1 MKVNISRQ
9 MGSSWFFICHY
20 GYLPRKE
27 VAAVKGRPMAKRK
40 IVLAIIMILAA
51 LLPSA
56 GCGKKSTVVQG
67 VFTRDGIALVGA
79 TTAGESP
86 REVSLRVNDQPKAA
100 SWQKSGRFILLR
112 EPWQAGTSYEV
123 SVDGKSWR
131 GIAPLNPASL
141 AVNAEE
147 LGSLEE
153 TPSVKEWTPAVYED
167 VAVSPDGK
175 YIGVASFDHNVYLY
189 DDKGQKLW
197 QNRIANGVGVAVAFV
212 ADGSR
217 LFVGESSPDANIY
230 AFDISSGKIVWQYS
244 FAADIGSSSAPRW
257 NQRPKITGIVAA
269 GGRVVASA
277 EYTQRVTEKDGART
291 KVKYVTACVVK
302 AFDIKNGDVVW
313 RYPQTGAMDTG
324 VSRMTASAD
333 GGKLVFANHSWSKGR
348 EYVDGALRILN
359 GATGKLI
366 GLHQLTPKRFS
377 YVGLFDGVHLSP
389 NGNYLAV
396 ITADS
401 RGMLFDVSGVTD
413 EGVDHVSEFRLLWLR
428 QISKIHQVGGVP
440 VYAYGNTARTTDDG
454 RVFFMTGGTFL
465 ADKTASTGA
474 PPIVHPDATSLFA
487 YSADGGLLWKW
498 QTEGGIS
505 KLRFSCDSRY
515 LILPVYHNY
524 VTGQNDRAGLYCL
537 DLAKSDGDPLV
548 WFYQFEG
555 VAAAAAIAG
564 DGTAIAGL
572 EVPLRQADDRP
583 VGRHRLHIL
592 R

>member
-1 MKVNISRQ
+1 
-9 MGSSWFFICHY
+9 
-20 GYLPRKE
+20 
-27 VAAVKGRPMAKRK
+27 MAKRNV
-40 IVLAIIMILAA
+40 VLAIIILLAA

-56 GCGKKSTVVQG
+56 GCGDKSAVVQG
-67 VFTRDGIALVGA
+67 VFARDGIAIVGA
-79 TTAGESP
+79 TTSEENP
-86 REVSLRVNDQPKAA
+86 REVILKVDDRPKPTK
-100 SWQKSGRFILLR
+100 WQKHGKVILLM
-112 EPWQAGTSYEV
+112 EPWQAGSSYEV
-123 SVDGKSWR
+123 LVDGMSWR
-131 GIAPLNPASL
+131 GMAPLNPMPLKVS
-141 AVNAEE
+141 AEE

-175 YIGVASFDHNVYLY
+175 YVGVASFDRNVYLY

-197 QNRIANGVGVAVAFV
+197 QSRIANGVGVAVAFS

-230 AFDISSGKIVWQYS
+230 AFDTFSGKTVWQHA

-257 NQRPKITGIVAA
+257 NQRPKITGLIAA
-269 GGRVVASA
+269 GSRVIASA
-277 EYTQRVTEKDGART
+277 EYTQRVAEKDGAGT
-291 KVKYVTACVVK
+291 KVKHVTACVVK
-302 AFDIKNGDVVW
+302 AFDSQTGAVIW

-348 EYVDGALRILN
+348 EYVDGALRILD
-359 GATGKLI
+359 GATGRLI
-366 GLHQLTPKRFS
+366 GLHRLAPRHFS
-377 YVGLFDGVHLSP
+377 YVGIFDGIHLSP

-401 RGMLFDVSGVTD
+401 RGMLFDVSGVTAEAAGRGD
-413 EGVDHVSEFRLLWLR
+413 GFRLLWLR

-505 KLRFSCDSRY
+505 KLRFSRDSRY

-537 DLAKSDGDPLV
+537 DLAKSGGDPLV

-555 VAAAAAIAG
+555 VAVAAAIAG

-572 EVPLRQADDRP
+572 EVPLRRADDRQA
-583 VGRHRLHIL
+583 GRHRLHIL